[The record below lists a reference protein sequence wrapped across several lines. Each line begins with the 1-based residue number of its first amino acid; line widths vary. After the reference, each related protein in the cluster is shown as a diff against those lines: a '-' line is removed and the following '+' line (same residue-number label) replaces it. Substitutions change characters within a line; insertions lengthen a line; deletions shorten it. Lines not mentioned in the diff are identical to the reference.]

1 MKNEITKKVLLFSIG
16 IFVFVHLNAQKHDAM
31 VQQLLQQNN
40 WFVLDKEYPQI
51 KDSIKAP
58 ELKWLTESILNLK
71 FNESNAAIS
80 SIDTLLYK
88 YQQDIGLSNSLE
100 LFRYKISL
108 LVEKG
113 EYGLAADELQDLLE
127 QLTPHLSQEELKEFE
142 EPYNLYNFL
151 RNEARPTIIRPDK
164 DVEIPYG
171 IMDINFIIQ
180 NRDTLK
186 ETTTQLGIVK
196 LSIQGKEGLFLLDTG
211 CEKTCIFDN
220 FSKKID
226 LHYVKD
232 SVLILGTGITNGK
245 LAILDSVSLGEVT
258 FYNSLV
264 ATADNFLT
272 YSGLFVNEELN
283 DVVQG
288 ILGIDFIK
296 RIGEIEIYPQ
306 NRKIVIPSKDSEL
319 PYTGKNIMLDN
330 RNYIIL
336 KTFNDKE
343 ELITFH
349 IDSGNS
355 NSCMFKSYYLKNKK
369 DIENKLE
376 KQLFNSLGVGSLK
389 QNTSYLLPSLEFVI
403 GDTNCYLNNIS
414 VFIDNV
420 FTEDINADGS
430 LGFDF
435 INKFSKITLNL
446 NKMFVQV
453 EK

>member
-1 MKNEITKKVLLFSIG
+1 MRNKINKKIIVFSLIM
-16 IFVFVHLNAQKHDAM
+16 FFFEFLNAQSEEALIKD
-31 VQQLLQQNN
+31 LLKEGD
-40 WFVLDKEYPQI
+40 WFTLDKEYPQI

-108 LVEKG
+108 LEEKG
-113 EYGLAADELQDLLE
+113 EYSLAADELKKLLE

-142 EPYNLYNFL
+142 ESYNLYNLL
-151 RNEARPTIIRPDK
+151 RNEARPAIIKPVK

-232 SVLILGTGITNGK
+232 SLLISGTGITNGK

-258 FYNSLV
+258 LCNSLV
-264 ATADNFLT
+264 VTADNFLT
-272 YSGLFVNEELN
+272 YSSLFVNEEFN
-283 DVVQG
+283 DVLHG

-296 RIGEIEIYPQ
+296 RIGEIELYPQ

-319 PYTGKNIMLDN
+319 PNSGKNIMLDN

-343 ELITFH
+343 ELMTFH
-349 IDSGNS
+349 LDSGNS

-369 DIENKLE
+369 EIDDKLE
-376 KQLFNSLGVGSLK
+376 KQLFNSLGMGSIK
-389 QNTSYLLPSLEFVI
+389 QNIFYMLPSLEFVI
-403 GDTNCYLNNIS
+403 GDTNCHLNNVS

-420 FTEDINADGS
+420 FTEDINTDGS

-435 INKFSKITLNL
+435 INKFSKITLNI
-446 NKMFVQV
+446 NKMFVQLV
-453 EK
+453 K

>member
-16 IFVFVHLNAQKHDAM
+16 IFVIVHLNAQKHDAM

-196 LSIQGKEGLFLLDTG
+196 LLIQGKEGLFLLDTG

-296 RIGEIEIYPQ
+296 RI
-306 NRKIVIPSKDSEL
+306 
-319 PYTGKNIMLDN
+319 
-330 RNYIIL
+330 
-336 KTFNDKE
+336 
-343 ELITFH
+343 
-349 IDSGNS
+349 
-355 NSCMFKSYYLKNKK
+355 
-369 DIENKLE
+369 KLS
-376 KQLFNSLGVGSLK
+376 F
-389 QNTSYLLPSLEFVI
+389 
-403 GDTNCYLNNIS
+403 
-414 VFIDNV
+414 
-420 FTEDINADGS
+420 
-430 LGFDF
+430 
-435 INKFSKITLNL
+435 
-446 NKMFVQV
+446 
-453 EK
+453 